1 MFISN
6 KFEENANDQEEFTK
20 LEKLNNDYLIKLINS
35 AEKIGET
42 LNKDFKHTIIVY
54 KLISII

>member
-42 LNKDFKHTIIVY
+42 LNKDFKQTIIVY